1 MLAFFPPPP
10 SPHSPPQEPAAP
22 APNYYIDPED
32 KRRAWTV
39 DITQGFAGTLGVLG
53 FNFQTAHNL
62 TEWIMPV
69 AFQLACLGAGVLLRI
84 PFALL
89 LRTNPSTGVRIAALA
104 GLIAGTGIDA
114 ITLYEAAVTAY
125 APKFAALE
133 DTGAGLAEAKAK
145 DAVFQED
152 YQAKKAT
159 QTAAQQ
165 RVDDDIKRA
174 TGASADLGKQTRV
187 CDSKGN
193 HCHTDSQAKE
203 LGKNLVDTRADKKA
217 DRLALAA
224 ANTELAKLD
233 PSITANLV
241 VMKDA
246 AYRKAGREEL
256 FHRMASD
263 LFGHDLDNTG
273 LMWAKRIGI
282 ALPCLFA
289 AMAGSLYAFCC
300 ARMIPRP
307 KAEKPDGEDTIKI
320 SGDGM
325 AELGAAVS
333 EYGQTLREAKDVLR
347 DDSAT
352 PEPKES
358 PAPKAVAGD
367 TAKAKRTQKN
377 ATFDGRTRQGK
388 VAKRKAD
395 SKNGA
400 ANNVLTFPPSK
411 QDIIDDD
418 IPF

>member
-1 MLAFFPPPP
+1 MLAFFP
-10 SPHSPPQEPAAP
+10 SPMAAASTPREPPQETDAP

-39 DITQGFAGTLGVLG
+39 DITQGLAGTLGVLG
-53 FNFQTAHNL
+53 FNFTTAHNL

-69 AFQLACLGAGVLLRI
+69 VFQLACLGAGVFLRI

-114 ITLYEAAVTAY
+114 ITLYEAAVTAF

-133 DTGAGLAEAKAK
+133 DARAGLAEAKAK
-145 DAVFQED
+145 DAAFQED

-159 QTAAQQ
+159 QAAAQQ

-193 HCHTDSQAKE
+193 HCHTDSQARE
-203 LGKNLVDTRADKKA
+203 LGKNLADTRADKKA
-217 DRLALAA
+217 DRDALAA
-224 ANTELAKLD
+224 ASKEVAKLD
-233 PSITANLV
+233 PSITANRV
-241 VMKDA
+241 VVNDA

-263 LFGHDLDNTG
+263 LFGHDLNDTG

-300 ARMIPRP
+300 ARMIPRRP
-307 KAEKPDGEDTIKI
+307 TIKPR
-320 SGDGM
+320 S
-325 AELGAAVS
+325 AERLEILKAGAAVMR
-333 EYGQTLREAKDVLR
+333 REASGEVVKEFTQAVKTANA
-347 DDSAT
+347 AT
-352 PEPKES
+352 KPAPANDNEPKQPPS
-358 PAPKAVAGD
+358 PLAEAMSEFL
-367 TAKAKRTQKN
+367 TKAKRTRGPAK
-377 ATFDGRTRQGK
+377 
-388 VAKRKAD
+388 KRKPAKARRARKL
-395 SKNGA
+395 SLETN
-400 ANNVLTFPPSK
+400 
-411 QDIIDDD
+411 
-418 IPF
+418 

>member
-1 MLAFFPPPP
+1 MLAFFTPPPP
-10 SPHSPPQEPAAP
+10 PRGPPQEPDAP

-125 APKFAALE
+125 APKFTALE
-133 DTGAGLAEAKAK
+133 ETGAGLAEAKAK

-165 RVDDDIKRA
+165 RVNDDITRA

-187 CDSKGN
+187 CDSKGS
-193 HCHTDSQAKE
+193 HCHTDSQARE

-217 DRLALAA
+217 DRGALATA
-224 ANTELAKLD
+224 SKELAKLD

-241 VMKDA
+241 LVNDA

-263 LFGHDLDNTG
+263 LFGHDLDDTG

-282 ALPCLFA
+282 ALPCIFA

-307 KAEKPDGEDTIKI
+307 KEEKKPDDEETIKI
-320 SGDGM
+320 GGAGM
-325 AELGAAVS
+325 AEFGAAVS
-333 EYGQTLREAKDVLR
+333 EYGQSLREAEDLLR

-352 PEPKES
+352 PEL
-358 PAPKAVAGD
+358 PAPAKVEPPAD
-367 TAKAKRTQKN
+367 NAKAKRTPKN
-377 ATFDGRTRQGK
+377 AGRDGRTRQGK
-388 VAKRKAD
+388 AAKRKAN

-400 ANNVLTFPPSK
+400 ANNVLKFPRDKESYP
-411 QDIIDDD
+411 DGD

>member
-1 MLAFFPPPP
+1 MAAAPP
-10 SPHSPPQEPAAP
+10 SPEPPQEPDAP
-22 APNYYIDPED
+22 APNYVIDPED

-53 FNFQTAHNL
+53 FNFQTAHNV

-114 ITLYEAAVTAY
+114 ITLYEAAVTAF

-133 DTGAGLAEAKAK
+133 DTRAGLAEATAN
-145 DAVFQED
+145 DAAFQEG
-152 YQAKKAT
+152 YQAKKAAVA
-159 QTAAQQ
+159 AAQK
-165 RVDDDIKRA
+165 RVDEDIARA

-193 HCHTDSQAKE
+193 HCHTDSQARE
-203 LGKNLVDTRADKKA
+203 LGKNLADSRADKKA
-217 DRLALAA
+217 DRDALATA
-224 ANTELAKLD
+224 SKELAKLD

-241 VMKDA
+241 LVNDA

-263 LFGHDLDNTG
+263 LFGHDLDDTG

-307 KAEKPDGEDTIKI
+307 KEEKKPDGEETIEV
-320 SGDGM
+320 SGEDLLEIGGALSETAKTLNPEDFSTDGATM
-325 AELGAAVS
+325 REPAPPVGAANDPLLL
-333 EYGQTLREAKDVLR
+333 EQ
-347 DDSAT
+347 
-352 PEPKES
+352 
-358 PAPKAVAGD
+358 PAPARRL
-367 TAKAKRTQKN
+367 TPAKRRSRKS
-377 ATFDGRTRQGK
+377 AALDGRTRQGRA
-388 VAKRKAD
+388 AKRKA
-395 SKNGA
+395 KA
-400 ANNVLTFPPSK
+400 AAENVVVKFPANKESS
-411 QDIIDDD
+411 
-418 IPF
+418 